1 MARRCILKYQFQCSK
16 LTEEPSLPMF
26 STTIDYSVR
35 DGDQYNFVHSNCGFI
50 HYQEK
55 CFVISNNYDT
65 FAQKIIRMKKQLIIS
80 TSIDLVRIAPDKIV
94 YIASDGNYSTL
105 VQTDNE
111 VRMLSYQLGQ
121 IEKMISSQLGSEGN
135 IFIRIGKS
143 LIINRSY
150 IYYINIPKQKL
161 TLSDVAS
168 FSHSVT
174 ASKEALK
181 QLKELLEKEVK

>member
-1 MARRCILKYQFQCSK
+1 
-16 LTEEPSLPMF
+16 
-26 STTIDYSVR
+26 
-35 DGDQYNFVHSNCGFI
+35 
-50 HYQEK
+50 
-55 CFVISNNYDT
+55 
-65 FAQKIIRMKKQLIIS
+65 MKKQLVIS

-121 IEKMISSQLGSEGN
+121 IERMISSQLGSEGN

-161 TLSDVAS
+161 ILSDVAS
-168 FSHSVT
+168 FNHSVT

>member
-1 MARRCILKYQFQCSK
+1 
-16 LTEEPSLPMF
+16 
-26 STTIDYSVR
+26 
-35 DGDQYNFVHSNCGFI
+35 
-50 HYQEK
+50 
-55 CFVISNNYDT
+55 
-65 FAQKIIRMKKQLIIS
+65 MKKQLVIS
-80 TSIDLVRIAPDKIV
+80 TSIDLVRIAPERIV

-121 IEKMISSQLGSEGN
+121 IEKLISTQLGSDGN

-161 TLSDVAS
+161 ILSDVAS
-168 FSHSVT
+168 FNHTET

>member
-1 MARRCILKYQFQCSK
+1 
-16 LTEEPSLPMF
+16 
-26 STTIDYSVR
+26 
-35 DGDQYNFVHSNCGFI
+35 
-50 HYQEK
+50 
-55 CFVISNNYDT
+55 
-65 FAQKIIRMKKQLIIS
+65 MKRQLIIS

-105 VQTDNE
+105 VQADNE

-135 IFIRIGKS
+135 VFIRIGKS

-150 IYYINIPKQKL
+150 IYYINITKQKL

-168 FSHSVT
+168 FSHTVT

-181 QLKELLEKEVK
+181 QLKELLENEVK

>member
-1 MARRCILKYQFQCSK
+1 
-16 LTEEPSLPMF
+16 
-26 STTIDYSVR
+26 
-35 DGDQYNFVHSNCGFI
+35 
-50 HYQEK
+50 
-55 CFVISNNYDT
+55 
-65 FAQKIIRMKKQLIIS
+65 MKKQLVIS
-80 TSIDLVRIAPDKIV
+80 TSIDLVRIAPEKIV

-150 IYYINIPKQKL
+150 IYYINISKQKL

-168 FSHSVT
+168 FNHSVT